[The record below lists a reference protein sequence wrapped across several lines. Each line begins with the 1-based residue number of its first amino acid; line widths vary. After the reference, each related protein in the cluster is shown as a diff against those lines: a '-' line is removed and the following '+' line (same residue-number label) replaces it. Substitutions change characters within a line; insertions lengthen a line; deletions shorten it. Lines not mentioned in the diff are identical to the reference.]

1 MDTSNMKNRTV
12 RVGAKLATKG
22 FTKVAGED
30 ELLQK
35 IAKMLPAELNRRVK
49 DLRSGVNNMNS
60 RLKSVC
66 GRLIDHPQGGL
77 ASLKDDDEYIT
88 PLKEVM
94 KDCVDFYRESSLIAV
109 EIKKLVDTGDF
120 QERIEQIEGLDP
132 TKVRIPSTSFG
143 VTLAVDPA
151 GGQNAED
158 ILRELA
164 IAGLSF
170 PGIYAVRLVP
180 RQDEKLIAI
189 LDNITHRM
197 GEHFAKLKARATD
210 VTRKNPVTKEDVI
223 KANFN
228 FAHSLDNERDK
239 IRAQLGDGPQMD
251 QLDKILDDMLENGNA
266 MFDVFSRVTLSDG
279 SPASDCTD
287 VRDVAVARL
296 TSDEDIFNELG
307 LDI

>member
-1 MDTSNMKNRTV
+1 MDTTNMKNRTV
-12 RVGAKLATKG
+12 RLDAKLATKG

-35 IAKMLPAELNRRVK
+35 IAKMLPPELNRRVK

-77 ASLKDDDEYIT
+77 ASLKDDDECIA
-88 PLKEVM
+88 PLKKVM
-94 KDCVDFYRESSLIAV
+94 TECLGFDREASLISQ
-109 EIKKLVDTGDF
+109 EIKRLVDSGEFRD
-120 QERIEQIEGLDP
+120 RIEQISGLDP
-132 TKVRIPSTSFG
+132 NRVKAPTTGFG
-143 VTLAVDPA
+143 VTIAVDVN
-151 GGQNAED
+151 GGQNAGD
-158 ILRELA
+158 IMSELSA
-164 IAGLSF
+164 SGLTF
-170 PGIYAVRLVP
+170 PGIQTVRLVP

-189 LDNITHRM
+189 LENITHRM
-197 GEHFAKLKARATD
+197 GEHFSKLKARATD
-210 VTRKNPVTKEDVI
+210 ITRKNPVTKEDVI

-239 IRAQLGDGPQMD
+239 IRIQLGDGPQMD
-251 QLDKILDDMLENGNA
+251 QLDKIFDEMLENGNA

-279 SPASDCTD
+279 SSAADCEAAREIGRASMT
-287 VRDVAVARL
+287 
-296 TSDEDIFNELG
+296 TNEEIFEELG